1 MARNNP
7 NSKSQKRR
15 IDVNIV
21 VAIVVAIIGALGAI
35 IAALVATNYIVI
47 NTNPG
52 ASRAGV
58 SSVPTASS
66 TSSSVP
72 SNTSSGKTSS
82 GELLRKGQL
91 TLTNGYCVD
100 LDSTVPNWSVSS
112 DCSTGGA
119 INGNGDIR
127 ELTDDQGLYAPNSS
141 NDFAILGPSQPGT
154 FATCDA
160 ATDYVTDIGTS
171 SVIPGLRFCVRT
183 TSGNFAL
190 MQVINAQD
198 DTNGVGLI
206 SATFNV
212 TVWKGSDNN

>member
-1 MARNNP
+1 MAHDNP
-7 NSKSQKRR
+7 NGKPQKRR
-15 IDVNIV
+15 IDINIV
-21 VAIVVAIIGALGAI
+21 VAIVVAIIGALGGI

-52 ASRAGV
+52 TSRAGA
-58 SSVPTASS
+58 SSVPAAPS

-72 SNTSSGKTSS
+72 SNTSSGETSS

-112 DCSTGGA
+112 DCSTDGA

-127 ELTDDQGLYAPNSS
+127 ELTDDEGLYAPNS

-160 ATDYVTDIGTS
+160 ATDYSTNIGTS

-190 MQVINAQD
+190 MQVINAHD
-198 DTNGVGLI
+198 DSNDVSLTSV
-206 SATFNV
+206 TFNV
-212 TVWKGSDNN
+212 TVWKGSNNN

>member
-7 NSKSQKRR
+7 NNRPQKRR
-15 IDVNIV
+15 VDVN
-21 VAIVVAIIGALGAI
+21 IVVAIIGALGAI

-52 ASRAGV
+52 ASRAGA
-58 SSVPTASS
+58 SSAPAAPS

-82 GELLRKGQL
+82 GMLLRKGQL

-100 LDSTVPNWSVSS
+100 LDSTAPNWSVSS
-112 DCSTGGA
+112 DCSTDGA

-127 ELTDDQGLYAPNSS
+127 ELTDDEGLYAPNT
-141 NDFAILGPSQPGT
+141 NDFAILGTSLPGT

-160 ATDYVTDIGTS
+160 ATDYVTGIGTNL
-171 SVIPGLRFCVRT
+171 VVPGLRFCVRT

-198 DTNGVGLI
+198 DSNGLGLI

-212 TVWKGSDNN
+212 TVWKGSANN